1 MDEFCFAFLILTET
15 DSIVEMWLLPKGLQI
30 QYNPFQNLKGFF
42 VFVFFSEKQIHPKIH
57 MVSQRTSNSQ
67 NNLEIKLELSYFL
80 I

>member
-42 VFVFFSEKQIHPKIH
+42 VFVFFQKNKSILKFTWYPKGHQIAKII
-57 MVSQRTSNSQ
+57 
-67 NNLEIKLELSYFL
+67 LK
-80 I
+80 